1 MSFWF
6 GCRHKR
12 TSFPITLPKN
22 ARPAARASKTYIV
35 CLDCGREMPYDWT
48 EMRVVKRW
56 HESADTQSELQHA
69 PSTVS

>member
-22 ARPAARASKTYIV
+22 AQTAAQVPTTYIV
-35 CLDCGREMPYDWT
+35 CLDCGREIPYDWT
-48 EMRVVKRW
+48 EMRVLKRW
-56 HESADTQSELQHA
+56 HESADAQSDLQHA
-69 PSTVS
+69 PSTAS